1 MNTFFYLSRQ
11 NKVELTVF
19 CISEKMDSGGMSL
32 VIDENVANRAA
43 RIIQRAWRC
52 WVNKAPFKWC
62 KAMLYHADKSDTAKT
77 LLKVSRS
84 FCLDRFKLN

>member
-1 MNTFFYLSRQ
+1 MNTFFYFSRHQ
-11 NKVELTVF
+11 SNLTGFV
-19 CISEKMDSGGMSL
+19 ISEKMDSGGMSL
-32 VIDENVANRAA
+32 VIDEEVANRAA

-77 LLKVSRS
+77 LLKVST

>member
-1 MNTFFYLSRQ
+1 
-11 NKVELTVF
+11 
-19 CISEKMDSGGMSL
+19 MDSGGMSL
-32 VIDENVANRAA
+32 VIDEKVANRAA

-77 LLKVSRS
+77 LLKVST

>member
-1 MNTFFYLSRQ
+1 MNTFSFFSSHQ
-11 NKVELTVF
+11 NIEFSSFQK
-19 CISEKMDSGGMSL
+19 KMDSGGMSL
-32 VIDENVANRAA
+32 VIDEKVANRAA

-77 LLKVSRS
+77 LLKVST

>member
-1 MNTFFYLSRQ
+1 MNTFSLFSQQ
-11 NKVELTVF
+11 NIEFSSFQK
-19 CISEKMDSGGMSL
+19 KMDSGGMSL
-32 VIDENVANRAA
+32 VIDEKVANRAA

-77 LLKVSRS
+77 LLKVSIS

>member
-1 MNTFFYLSRQ
+1 MNTFSLFSHQ
-11 NKVELTVF
+11 NIEFVSFQK
-19 CISEKMDSGGMSL
+19 KMDSGGMSL
-32 VIDENVANRAA
+32 VIDEKVANRAA

-77 LLKVSRS
+77 LLKVSTF